1 MVRVISMNS
10 GEDPVE
16 LGKLV
21 TVDLYR
27 ISDNGDINALF
38 RIEVKWWD
46 TVTTIRNLISQETG
60 IPHEVIDIIFEGKKL
75 PLSLSL
81 YQLEVVNNYIKLYF
95 YCRSSQLGSESWIQI
110 VSTVAIMSVCR
121 YSFLY

>member
-1 MVRVISMNS
+1 MDS

-27 ISDNGDINALF
+27 ISDNGDINTLF
-38 RIEVKWWD
+38 RIEAKWWD

-81 YQLEVVNNYIKLYF
+81 YQLEVVKNYIKLYF

-121 YSFLY
+121 CSLLY